1 MKIQDF
7 LDKLEKVRVTREHQW
22 QACCP
27 AHDDRTP
34 SLSIA
39 LGDDERIL
47 LTCHAGCEVQSILQ
61 ALHLELKDLFP
72 KANKTSKKTNKKA
85 PATPT
90 DDGFVGTLEEFNKNR
105 YPDLPGLIDWKELFG
120 KPTHV
125 QEWLAPY
132 LIPKGK
138 LISFFGPTKL
148 GKSLLV
154 LEAVAAIA
162 SGRDFLGQPTQR
174 VKVLYLDFENHPGE
188 DLKPRL
194 EDMGYQWEELDDLF
208 YLSYPG
214 LDFLDTPAG
223 GQQLYDMVKR
233 HGIELVIVDTIA
245 RIVEGKE
252 NSNDTWND
260 LEKYT
265 ERLLKRDGV
274 TFLRIDH
281 IGHES
286 ANRAR
291 GGSAK
296 QGDVD
301 ISWQLE
307 KTKDNQLRLKSNNHR
322 FPLDHNS
329 LVISRETEPVL
340 HHQLISSTR
349 RLAPDER
356 VELLAK
362 LLDNHHYP
370 AVLTVTET
378 GDALRELG
386 ERASTELVSK
396 VRKERKEQKSK
407 TTTSDSMHN
416 VNFDSPPS
424 GTWGWFGHSPT
435 QTSTTGMRN
444 NVNISQ
450 CTKRKSHSLH
460 IGRSGMVSSSQI
472 PL

>member
-7 LDKLEKVRVTREHQW
+7 LDNLEKVRVTREHQW

-47 LTCHAGCEVQSILQ
+47 LTCHAGCDVQSILQ

-72 KANKTSKKTNKKA
+72 KANKTSKKTNEKV
-85 PATPT
+85 PATPR
-90 DDGFVGTLEEFNKNR
+90 DDGFFGTFEEFNKNP
-105 YPDLPGLIDWKELFG
+105 YPDLPGLIDWEELFCQ
-120 KPTHV
+120 PAYE

-154 LEAVAAIA
+154 LDAVAAIVT
-162 SGRDFLGQPTQR
+162 GKDFLGRPTQR
-174 VKVLYLDFENHPGE
+174 VKVLYLDFENHPGN
-188 DLKPRL
+188 DIRPRL
-194 EDMGYQWEELDDLF
+194 EAMGYQWDELDDLF

-223 GQQLYDMVKR
+223 GQRLYEMVKR
-233 HGIELVIVDTIA
+233 HGIELVIIDTIA

-286 ANRAR
+286 ATRAR

-329 LVISRETEPVL
+329 LVISRETKPVL
-340 HHQLISSTR
+340 HHQLVSSTR

-356 VELLAK
+356 VELLSN

-370 AVLTVTET
+370 AALTVTKTAE
-378 GDALRELG
+378 ALRELG
-386 ERASTELVSK
+386 EHASTDLASK
-396 VRKERKEQKSK
+396 VRRERMKRPAS
-407 TTTSDSMHN
+407 TSNSQSIDNDNS
-416 VNFDSPPS
+416 DSPPS
-424 GTWGWFGHSPT
+424 GTWGWFGHSST
-435 QTSTTGMRN
+435 QSTTTGMRN
-444 NVNISQ
+444 NVNKSQ
-450 CTKRKSHSLH
+450 CTKRKSHSAH
-460 IGRSGMVSSSQI
+460 IG
-472 PL
+472 

>member
-7 LDKLEKVRVTREHQW
+7 LDKLEKVRMSRAQQW

-47 LTCHAGCEVQSILQ
+47 LTCHAGCDVQSILQ

-72 KANKTSKKTNKKA
+72 KVNKTSKKTNERI
-85 PATPT
+85 PATPP
-90 DDGFVGTLEEFNKNR
+90 DDGFFGTIEEFHENL
-105 YPDLPGLIDWKELFG
+105 YPDLPGLIDWEELFG
-120 KPTHV
+120 KPTHK

-138 LISFFGPTKL
+138 LISLFGPTKL

-194 EDMGYQWEELDDLF
+194 EDMGYAWDELDHLF
-208 YLSYPG
+208 YLSYPK

-233 HGIELVIVDTIA
+233 HGIGLVIVDTIA

-274 TFLRIDH
+274 TFFRIDH

-301 ISWQLE
+301 VSWQLE
-307 KTKDNQLRLKSNNHR
+307 KTKDNQLRLKSNNCR

-349 RLAPDER
+349 RLAPDEK

-378 GDALRELG
+378 GEALRQLG

-396 VRKERKEQKSK
+396 VRRERKEKQSK

-416 VNFDSPPS
+416 VNFDSPPP
-424 GTWGWFGHSPT
+424 GTYGWFGYSST
-435 QTSTTGMRN
+435 QTTTTGMRN
-444 NVNISQ
+444 NVSKSQ
-450 CTKRKSHSLH
+450 CTKRKSHSPH
-460 IGRSGMVSSSQI
+460 IG
-472 PL
+472 

>member
-7 LDKLEKVRVTREHQW
+7 LDKLEKVRKSREHQW

-47 LTCHAGCEVQSILQ
+47 LTCHAGCDVQSILQ
-61 ALHLELKDLFP
+61 ALHLELQDLFP
-72 KANKTSKKTNKKA
+72 KANKTSKKKNTEV
-85 PATPT
+85 PTTPP
-90 DDGFVGTLEEFNKNR
+90 DGGFVGTFEEFNENP
-105 YPDLPGLIDWKELFG
+105 YPDLPGLIDWEELFG

-162 SGRDFLGQPTQR
+162 SGRYFLGKPTQR

-194 EDMGYQWEELDDLF
+194 EDMGYAWDELDHLF
-208 YLSYPG
+208 YLSYPK

-233 HGIELVIVDTIA
+233 HGIGLVIVDTIA

-274 TFLRIDH
+274 TFFRIDH

-301 ISWQLE
+301 VSWQLE
-307 KTKDNQLRLKSNNHR
+307 KTKDNQLRLKSNNCR

-370 AVLTVTET
+370 AVLTVTKT
-378 GDALRELG
+378 GEALRELG
-386 ERASTELVSK
+386 EHASTELASK
-396 VRKERKEQKSK
+396 VRRERMKRPAS
-407 TTTSDSMHN
+407 TSISQLIDYDNS
-416 VNFDSPPS
+416 DSPPA
-424 GTWGWFGHSPT
+424 GTWAWFGHSPT
-435 QTSTTGMRN
+435 QTTTTGMRN

-450 CTKRKSHSLH
+450 CTKRKSHSPH
-460 IGRSGMVSSSQI
+460 IG
-472 PL
+472 

>member
-1 MKIQDF
+1 MKIQEF
-7 LDKLEKVRVTREHQW
+7 LNKLEKSRMTHERQW

-47 LTCHAGCEVQSILQ
+47 LTCHAGCDVQSILQ

-72 KANKTSKKTNKKA
+72 KANKTSKKTNEKV
-85 PATPT
+85 PATPP
-90 DDGFVGTLEEFNKNR
+90 DDGFFGTFEEFDENS
-105 YPDLPGLIDWKELFG
+105 YSDLPGLIDWEELFG
-120 KPTHV
+120 QPAYE
-125 QEWLAPY
+125 QEWLAHY

-148 GKSLLV
+148 GKSLLI

-162 SGRDFLGQPTQR
+162 SGKDFLGRPTQR
-174 VKVLYLDFENHPGE
+174 VKVLYLDFENHPGN
-188 DLKPRL
+188 DIRPRL
-194 EDMGYQWEELDDLF
+194 EKMGYQWDELDDLF

-223 GQQLYDMVKR
+223 GQRLYEMVKR

-286 ANRAR
+286 ATRAR

-329 LVISRETEPVL
+329 LVISRETKPIL
-340 HHQLISSTR
+340 HHQLVSSTQ

-356 VELLAK
+356 VELLSN

-370 AVLTVTET
+370 AALTVTKT
-378 GDALRELG
+378 GEALRELG
-386 ERASTELVSK
+386 EQASTDLASK
-396 VRKERKEQKSK
+396 VRRERMKRPASTSISK
-407 TTTSDSMHN
+407 LIDNDNS
-416 VNFDSPPS
+416 DSPPS

-435 QTSTTGMRN
+435 QTTATGMRN
-444 NVNISQ
+444 NVDKNQ
-450 CTKRKSHSLH
+450 CTKRKSHSPH
-460 IGRSGMVSSSQI
+460 IG
-472 PL
+472 

>member
-7 LDKLEKVRVTREHQW
+7 LDKLEKVRTTREHQW

-47 LTCHAGCEVQSILQ
+47 LTCHAGCDVKSILQ
-61 ALHLELKDLFP
+61 ALHLELKDLFA
-72 KANKTSKKTNKKA
+72 KENKNLKKRNEKA
-85 PATPT
+85 PASPP
-90 DDGFVGTLEEFNKNR
+90 DGGFAGTFEEFNKNP
-105 YPDLPGLIDWKELFG
+105 YPDLPGLIDWEELFG
-120 KPTHV
+120 KPVHK

-138 LISFFGPTKL
+138 LISFFGPAKL

-154 LEAVAAIA
+154 LEAAAAIA
-162 SGRDFLGQPTQR
+162 SGKDFLGSPTQR
-174 VKVLYLDFENHPGE
+174 AKVLYLDFENHPAA
-188 DLKPRL
+188 DIRPRL
-194 EDMGYQWEELDDLF
+194 EAMGYKWDELDDLF
-208 YLSYPG
+208 YLSFPS
-214 LDFLDTPAG
+214 LDYLDASAG
-223 GQQLYDMVKR
+223 GKRLYDMVKR
-233 HGIELVIVDTIA
+233 HGIGLVIVDTIA
-245 RIVEGKE
+245 RITEGKE
-252 NSNDTWND
+252 NSNDTWNN

-281 IGHES
+281 PGHTS
-286 ANRAR
+286 ATRAR

-301 ISWQLE
+301 ITWQFE
-307 KTKDNQLRLKSNNHR
+307 KTKDNQLRLKSNSHR

-329 LVISRETEPVL
+329 LTIGRETAPKL

-356 VELLAK
+356 VELLAN

-370 AVLTVTET
+370 AVLTVTKT
-378 GDALRELG
+378 GEALRDLG
-386 ERASTELVSK
+386 EHTSTDLASK
-396 VRKERKEQKSK
+396 VRRERMNRTAS
-407 TTTSDSMHN
+407 TSTLQLNNNDNS
-416 VNFDSPPS
+416 DSPPP
-424 GTWGWFGHSPT
+424 GTWGWLSHSPT
-435 QTSTTGMRN
+435 QTTTTGMRN
-444 NVNISQ
+444 NVNKSQ
-450 CTKRKSHSLH
+450 CTKRKSHSPH
-460 IGRSGMVSSSQI
+460 TG
-472 PL
+472 

>member
-7 LDKLEKVRVTREHQW
+7 LDKLEKVRMSREHQW

-47 LTCHAGCEVQSILQ
+47 LTCHAGCDVQSILQ

-72 KANKTSKKTNKKA
+72 KANKTSKKTNKKVSI
-85 PATPT
+85 TPP
-90 DDGFVGTLEEFNKNR
+90 DGDFFGTFEEFNKNP
-105 YPDLPGLIDWKELFG
+105 YPDLPGLIDWEELFG
-120 KPTHV
+120 QPAYE

-138 LISFFGPTKL
+138 LISLFGPTKL

-174 VKVLYLDFENHPGE
+174 VKVLYLDFENHPGN
-188 DLKPRL
+188 DIRPRL
-194 EDMGYQWEELDDLF
+194 EKMGYHWDELDNLF

-223 GQQLYDMVKR
+223 GQRLYEMVKR
-233 HGIELVIVDTIA
+233 HGFGLVIVDTIA

-274 TFLRIDH
+274 TFFRIDH

-329 LVISRETEPVL
+329 LVISRETKPVL
-340 HHQLISSTR
+340 HHQLVSSTR

-356 VELLAK
+356 VEMLSS
-362 LLDNHHYP
+362 LLDNHDYP
-370 AVLTVTET
+370 AVLTVAET
-378 GDALRELG
+378 REALRELH
-386 ERASTELVSK
+386 EHASNELVSK
-396 VRKERKEQKSK
+396 VRRERIEKQSK

-416 VNFDSPPS
+416 VNFDSPPP
-424 GTWGWFGHSPT
+424 GTYGWFGYSTT
-435 QTSTTGMRN
+435 QTTTTGMRN
-444 NVNISQ
+444 NVNKSQ
-450 CTKRKSHSLH
+450 CTKRKSHSPH
-460 IGRSGMVSSSQI
+460 IG
-472 PL
+472 